1 MAKIF
6 KFLILA
12 LVAGFAGAAVTVLFH
27 LGMAPDS
34 VASNDI
40 TYADFL
46 SITLTALALM
56 ITILGFFV
64 AAAGLIGWTTAENKL
79 RSHSIEY
86 FQEQLKKDAKLRR
99 ELEDLIIQIGHSG
112 IENFKYQNGIE
123 GNQSNNPEEEYND

>member
-64 AAAGLIGWTTAENKL
+64 AAAGLIGWTTLENKL
-79 RSHSIEY
+79 RSHSIE
-86 FQEQLKKDAKLRR
+86 
-99 ELEDLIIQIGHSG
+99 
-112 IENFKYQNGIE
+112 
-123 GNQSNNPEEEYND
+123 